1 MGEKV
6 EHGATHS
13 WVEVHIPGVSWVG
26 FDSVDKRYP
35 DVRHMRVAVGLCYK
49 NTVFGTR
56 TDAPGCRE
64 YRDGCQGLSVPPSF
78 R

>member
-6 EHGATHS
+6 EHAATHS

-26 FDSVDKRYP
+26 FDPVDKRYP
-35 DVRHMRVAVGLCYK
+35 DVRHMRVAV
-49 NTVFGTR
+49 TE
-56 TDAPGCRE
+56 APGCRE
-64 YRDGCQGLSVPPSF
+64 FRDGCQRLSVPPSF